1 MVEAEHRPA
10 SRQSEPPAP
19 APVPA
24 AAVAATGAPDAPP
37 AAGRLDRVP
46 SVRRP
51 ALLDGLGRA
60 LGNRRL
66 QRVVAGWQ
74 APLQRQEN
82 QSTAPAE
89 PRESYV
95 YQSARVRERVAAI
108 EQPREDEAANA
119 APDLAYYEK
128 VIPAVIAAATERG
141 IPLQNALMIMAQA
154 QAEHGKSVPPGNMI
168 FGITTNW
175 KDPDKVVI
183 VKTWEVKDGQRYERT
198 GRFKKFASPE
208 ASVEG
213 YLDLL
218 SGKDPEFPGM
228 YKSGEPVKIFQD
240 PNASPEAFLEAMVR
254 GGYSTN
260 PNGYY
265 ATVVEKDGRQRQ
277 VYVPGY
283 RQQYP
288 KLFARIQS
296 EMKTVLPQLVQK
308 AAADIRRCGEQIAA
322 YIKLIG
328 EIQQELQQSS
338 DDPELERL
346 RQDLTTLHTRFVK
359 LHEELIKLI
368 LKQVRIESFQSA
380 LLASK

>member
-1 MVEAEHRPA
+1 
-10 SRQSEPPAP
+10 
-19 APVPA
+19 
-24 AAVAATGAPDAPP
+24 
-37 AAGRLDRVP
+37 
-46 SVRRP
+46 
-51 ALLDGLGRA
+51 
-60 LGNRRL
+60 
-66 QRVVAGWQ
+66 
-74 APLQRQEN
+74 
-82 QSTAPAE
+82 
-89 PRESYV
+89 
-95 YQSARVRERVAAI
+95 VRERVAAI
-108 EQPREDEAANA
+108 EQPRKDEAANA
-119 APDLAYYEK
+119 SAGLDYYEK
-128 VIPAVIAAATERG
+128 VIPAVIAAAAGRG
-141 IPLQNALMIMAQA
+141 IPLKNALMIMAQA

-183 VKTWEVKDGQRYERT
+183 VKTWEVKDGKRYERT
-198 GRFKKFASPE
+198 GRFKKFDSPE

-228 YKSGEPVKIFQD
+228 YKSGEPVKILQD
-240 PNASPEAFLEAMVR
+240 PNASPEAFLEAMIR

-265 ATVVEKDGRQRQ
+265 ATVVEKDGSKRQ

-288 KLFARIQS
+288 KLFSRIQS

-308 AAADIRRCGEQIAA
+308 ATADIRRCAEQIAA

-338 DDPELERL
+338 DDPELERM
-346 RQDLTTLHTRFVK
+346 RQDLTTLHTRLVK
-359 LHEELIKLI
+359 LHVELPKLV
-368 LKQVRIESFQSA
+368 LKLARIESFQAA
-380 LLASK
+380 LLAGK